1 MIVAEA
7 AIELAVASDNRAG
20 GESKMNASDVMTK
33 NVVTAELNTTVKQ
46 AAELMSQHRISAVPV
61 LDKDGALAGI
71 VSEGDLMR
79 RVEGAH
85 EQTRSWWLSLF
96 SGDQNNAKGF
106 VMDHGRYLKDI
117 MTTGVITVTPDVPVG
132 KIARLLEEKHI
143 KRVPVLDDGQL
154 VGIVSRANLLQAMA
168 AQPVVQV
175 VSKATNDEKRNI
187 VLGALAQVPGL
198 NPVHLSVIVADNRV
212 DVWGIVNSNDE
223 ETAAKVALEAIDGL
237 GEVSLQLGRIPNYAW
252 GI

>member
-1 MIVAEA
+1 
-7 AIELAVASDNRAG
+7 
-20 GESKMNASDVMTK
+20 MNAFDVMTK
-33 NVVTAELNTTVKQ
+33 NVVTANPETTVKQ

-96 SGDQNNAKGF
+96 SGDQNSAKGF
-106 VMDHGRYLKDI
+106 VLDHGRYLKDI
-117 MTTGVITVTPDVPVG
+117 MTTDVTIVTPEVPVG
-132 KIARLLEEKHI
+132 QIARLLEEKHI
-143 KRVPVLDDGQL
+143 KRVPVLENGEI

-168 AQPVVQV
+168 AQPVVHV
-175 VSKATNDEKRNI
+175 ESEATDNEKRNI

-198 NPVHLSVIVADNRV
+198 NPVHLNVVVADNRV

-223 ETAAKVALEAIDGL
+223 ENAAKVALEAIDGL
-237 GEVSLQLGRIPNYAW
+237 GDISVQLGRIPNYAW

>member
-1 MIVAEA
+1 
-7 AIELAVASDNRAG
+7 
-20 GESKMNASDVMTK
+20 MNASDIMTK
-33 NVVTAELNTTVKQ
+33 NVVTANPDTTVKQ

-61 LDKDGALAGI
+61 LDKDSTLVGI
-71 VSEGDLMR
+71 VSEGDFMR

-96 SGDQNNAKGF
+96 SGGQEGAKSF
-106 VMDHGRYLKDI
+106 VLNHGRYLKDI
-117 MTTGVITVTPDVPVG
+117 MTKTVTTVTPDVHVG

-143 KRVPVLDDGQL
+143 KRVPVLEDGKL

-168 AQPVVQV
+168 AQPTVHVE
-175 VSKATNDEKRNI
+175 SKATDDEKRNI

-198 NPVHLSVIVADNRV
+198 NPVHLNVVVTDNRV

-223 ETAAKVALEAIDGL
+223 ETAAKVALETIEGL
-237 GEVSLQLGRIPNYAW
+237 GEVSVQMGRIPNYAW